1 VTDSPDS
8 AGRPSEPV
16 GVILA
21 RWRKRKKL
29 TGQELGDRV
38 GMSQAKISRLE
49 TGAVAAEPGDVRL
62 LAEEIGMPPA
72 EVERVVDLAEHTDY
86 QLTDWISPQRDLA
99 ILQREIARIE
109 AAVKE
114 LRVLQPVVIPGL
126 LQTSEYA
133 RAIMSDL
140 KDELDDARVIDSAVA
155 VADAVNARMQR
166 NQILLLPDREF
177 HFLITEQVLRN
188 LICKPADMI
197 AQIDRMREVA
207 AYPNVHLR
215 ILVDGTKLPI
225 APYHGFEIGDDRW
238 VTVDLFSASLKSNGR
253 KTVRAHRRVF
263 DALERVAVT
272 DFDDLLK
279 RYQEHYARMLLPN
292 SVAG

>member
-1 VTDSPDS
+1 MTDSPDS